1 MVNVL
6 RTKIKEAMIEKKNT
20 GDGLRYQTL
29 KNVLE
34 KAQKIAKDQR
44 TDEITDS
51 MIVDAAK
58 KEIKQLKDFLEYCD
72 ECSDRHEETVKAI
85 GYAEEMLPK
94 MASEEDIIN
103 FLDSNKDKVGNIG
116 AAMKL
121 LKAEFGDA
129 LDGKTASGIVKK
141 FLA

>member
-1 MVNVL
+1 MINLL

-34 KAQKIAKDQR
+34 KAQKIAKEQR
-44 TDEITDS
+44 TDVITDS

-58 KEIKQLKDFLEYCD
+58 KEIKQHKDLLEYCT
-72 ECSDRHEETVKAI
+72 EGSDKYNETIKCI

-94 MASEEDIIN
+94 MASEDDILT
-103 FLDSNKDKVGNIG
+103 FLNVNKDKINNIG

-121 LKAEFGDA
+121 LKAEFGDS
-129 LDGKTASGIVKK
+129 LDGKLASGIVKK
-141 FLA
+141 FLG

>member
-1 MVNVL
+1 MINLL

-34 KAQKIAKDQR
+34 KAQKIAKEQR
-44 TDEITDS
+44 TDVITDS

-58 KEIKQLKDFLEYCD
+58 KEIKQHKDLLEYCT
-72 ECSDRHEETVKAI
+72 EGSDKYNETIKCI

-94 MASEEDIIN
+94 MASEDDILT
-103 FLDSNKDKVGNIG
+103 FLNVNKDKINNIG

-121 LKAEFGDA
+121 LKAEFGDS
-129 LDGKTASGIVKK
+129 LDGKLAS
-141 FLA
+141 

>member
-6 RTKIKEAMIEKKNT
+6 RTKIKEAMIERKNT

-44 TDEITDS
+44 TDDITDS
-51 MIVDAAK
+51 MVVDAAK
-58 KEIKQLKDFLEYCD
+58 KEIKQLKDFLEYCN
-72 ECSDRHEETVKAI
+72 ECSDRYEETVKAI
-85 GYAEEMLPK
+85 RYAEEMLPK
-94 MASEEDIIN
+94 MASEEDVMN
-103 FLDSNKDKVGNIG
+103 FLISNKDKVGNIG

-129 LDGKTASGIVKK
+129 LDGKAASGIVKK